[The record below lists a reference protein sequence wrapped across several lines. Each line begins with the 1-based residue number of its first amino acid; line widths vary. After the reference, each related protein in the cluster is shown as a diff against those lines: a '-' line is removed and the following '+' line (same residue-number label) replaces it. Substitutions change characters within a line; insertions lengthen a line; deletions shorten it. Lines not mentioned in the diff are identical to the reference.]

1 MIIKVYRFD
10 PDSGKKPFFQSFEV
24 PTQLDWTVMDALDY
38 ISLHYDSSLAYYRHS
53 ACDHGICGRCLLK
66 VNSTPTLACT
76 YTVGDVPELILE
88 PKNSNIV
95 RDLVAL

>member
-24 PTQLDWTVMDALDY
+24 PAKPDWTVMDALDY
-38 ISLHYDSSLAYYRHS
+38 ILLHHDSSLAYYRHS

-76 YTVGDVPELILE
+76 YTVGDVPELIIE